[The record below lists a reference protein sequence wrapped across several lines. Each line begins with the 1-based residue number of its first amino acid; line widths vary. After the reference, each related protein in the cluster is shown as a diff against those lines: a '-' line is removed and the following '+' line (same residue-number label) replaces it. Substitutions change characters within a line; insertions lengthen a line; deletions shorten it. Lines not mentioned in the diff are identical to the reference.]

1 MKESGFLA
9 ALWRLVWLGVNLG
22 APART
27 GSLCETGLCLYL
39 LFITAEQAVSSD
51 CTAREKKRRKKVI
64 SVYCTSASMLLSL
77 YNATEIIQGNLV
89 DDSPS
94 HAELLKLK
102 GANNHVFSLRCCF
115 WKVFKTYC
123 CTVRFMHS
131 LDTTSHSY
139 IKHNVQ
145 KILLVTC
152 RTVSQIHPFQDH
164 WLTQVNS
171 HWYKAF
177 LYNKSQSSS
186 PV

>member
-1 MKESGFLA
+1 MSDKVHFENSTASQWCDKIIETWNACSAFLHTNVEKTASMKESGFLA
-9 ALWRLVWLGVNLG
+9 TLWRLVWLGVNLG

-77 YNATEIIQGNLV
+77 YNASEIIQGNLV

-131 LDTTSHSY
+131 LDTTSHS
-139 IKHNVQ
+139 
-145 KILLVTC
+145 
-152 RTVSQIHPFQDH
+152 
-164 WLTQVNS
+164 
-171 HWYKAF
+171 
-177 LYNKSQSSS
+177 
-186 PV
+186 